1 MPRSRIRKNTRG
13 MWSEAVVV
21 DDVEKC
27 SSHRFKLATAAK
39 EFALPRNNSARKA
52 AEYGD
57 DCNRSLVAYKEN
69 SFLEVEKG
77 KFREHIVKVKCIG
90 YGLT

>member
-1 MPRSRIRKNTRG
+1 MPRPRIRKNTRG
-13 MWSEAVVV
+13 IWSEVVV
-21 DDVEKC
+21 AHNVEGC

-52 AEYGD
+52 AKYGD
-57 DCNRSLVAYKEN
+57 DCNRSLVAFKGN
-69 SFLEVEKG
+69 SVLEFEKG
-77 KFREHIVKVKCIG
+77 KFREHILKVQCIG